1 MLALGVDTSCYT
13 TSAALCSDSASPRQA
28 RKLLPVPAGERGL
41 RQSEAV
47 FAHVRQL
54 AQVVEEAC
62 QNRTEPIS
70 CVCASRA
77 PRDDVASYMPVFQV
91 GAAFGRSLASAL
103 GVPFY
108 ETSHQQ
114 GHIRA
119 AQWGTGLKA
128 ERFLALHLSGG
139 TTDVL
144 LKEGAALHPL
154 GAAMDLHAGQLV
166 DRVGVA
172 LGLPFPCG
180 PHLERLARQAM
191 SEDCWGPGGPD
202 LLVVAPPAIR
212 PEVEH
217 SPVAAAMGRGCAEKS
232 RQLAEHYRR
241 LAARLGAR
249 FLDGEGCELN
259 RVDHMHLT
267 QAGHAQLAARVGAVL
282 SDPATGALGQ

>member
-1 MLALGVDTSCYT
+1 MPPCLLSHAPVSLLILMLGTNDT
-13 TSAALCSDSASPRQA
+13 
-28 RKLLPVPAGERGL
+28 K
-41 RQSEAV
+41 
-47 FAHVRQL
+47 
-54 AQVVEEAC
+54 
-62 QNRTEPIS
+62 
-70 CVCASRA
+70 
-77 PRDDVASYMPVFQV
+77 
-91 GAAFGRSLASAL
+91 
-103 GVPFY
+103 
-108 ETSHQQ
+108 
-114 GHIRA
+114 
-119 AQWGTGLKA
+119 
-128 ERFLALHLSGG
+128 ERFGLSAEEIARG
-139 TTDVL
+139 
-144 LKEGAALHPL
+144 
-154 GAAMDLHAGQLV
+154 M
-166 DRVGVA
+166 
-172 LGLPFPCG
+172 
-180 PHLERLARQAM
+180 ERLARQAM